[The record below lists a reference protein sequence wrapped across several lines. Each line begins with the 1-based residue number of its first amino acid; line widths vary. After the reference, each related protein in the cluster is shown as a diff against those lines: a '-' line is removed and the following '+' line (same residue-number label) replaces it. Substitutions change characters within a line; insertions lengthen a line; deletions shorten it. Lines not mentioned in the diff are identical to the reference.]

1 MAAGDITVLSED
13 RQGTRNI
20 VYGTIEMTAGAH
32 PAGGLALNP
41 AKFGL
46 TDVEFVSFE
55 TVELAATTALVA
67 RYDRATDKVTL
78 HEGDG
83 PTTAGPLAES
93 DEDTSAATEIRFKA
107 EGRK

>member
-1 MAAGDITVLSED
+1 MAAGDITVIKKD
-13 RQGTRNI
+13 VHGTDVI
-20 VYGTIEMTAGAH
+20 VTGTIEMTAGEH

-46 TDVEFVSFE
+46 TTVNFVSFE
-55 TVELAATTALVA
+55 TVELAATTALLA

-93 DEDTSAATEIRFKA
+93 DEDTTAATEIRFRA
-107 EGRK
+107 EGKL

>member
-1 MAAGDITVLSED
+1 MAAGDITIIKKDVH
-13 RQGTRNI
+13 GTD
-20 VYGTIEMTAGAH
+20 VVVTGTVELAAVAH

-46 TDVEFVSFE
+46 STVNFVSFE
-55 TVELAATTALVA
+55 TVELASTTALIA

-93 DEDTSAATEIRFKA
+93 DEDTVAATECRFRA
-107 EGRK
+107 EGKL